1 MLLREQVEVLN
12 VEVGVVDVEVGLVE
26 VEEVRQLQALE
37 ILWFRGVSG
46 AMRGIEGVRGQVLTV
61 GPQVAKLPGMAFVE
75 VAKNWE
81 QYEET
86 EVVWYPATAR

>member
-37 ILWFRGVSG
+37 IL
-46 AMRGIEGVRGQVLTV
+46 
-61 GPQVAKLPGMAFVE
+61 
-75 VAKNWE
+75 
-81 QYEET
+81 
-86 EVVWYPATAR
+86 